1 MMNVWLNGQ
10 VISREA
16 ATLSI
21 TDRGFT
27 LADGVFETIRA
38 DDGCALWLTDHLTRL
53 RRGAS
58 TLGIVVPFSD
68 DVLTN
73 AVNQLLHPEALGS
86 YSLRITLT
94 RGPTASRGLWNA
106 VESYKP
112 TLLITLS
119 SRADVGHQQL
129 VISQSTRRNHFS
141 PLSCI
146 KSLNYGDSV
155 IARREALER
164 GATDAV
170 LLNTL
175 GYVACASV
183 GNLFLRIGG
192 QWQTPPEKDGILLGL
207 ARQRLLK
214 PLGAVERSLS
224 VDEIGFVDA
233 AFVCNSLGVTAV
245 THLEERALD
254 LSFDMSVCESIYTV

>member
-1 MMNVWLNGQ
+1 MINVWLNGRI
-10 VISREA
+10 ISQEA

-38 DDGCALWLTDHLTRL
+38 DDGCALWLIDHLTRL

-58 TLGIVVPFSD
+58 TLGIAVPFSD
-68 DVLTN
+68 EVLTN
-73 AVNQLLHPEALGS
+73 AVNQLLHAEALGS

-129 VISQSTRRNHFS
+129 VIAQSTRRNHFS
-141 PLSCI
+141 PLSRI
-146 KSLNYGDSV
+146 KSLNYGDKPGIFPRLGDEILCPAAHSLDGDLDAGPRCHDHNGQSGV
-155 IARREALER
+155 GCLELGEQIEALLPR
-164 GATDAV
+164 GGVACVVEIDDGEGEVAGLDGLDHRGGRLDRLDMV
-170 LLNTL
+170 TL
-175 GYVACASV
+175 GLQEQAEGFEY
-183 GNLFLRIGG
+183 IGL
-192 QWQTPPEKDGILLGL
+192 IV
-207 ARQRLLK
+207 R
-214 PLGAVERSLS
+214 
-224 VDEIGFVDA
+224 
-233 AFVCNSLGVTAV
+233 N
-245 THLEERALD
+245 
-254 LSFDMSVCESIYTV
+254 

>member
-1 MMNVWLNGQ
+1 MNVWLDGRI
-10 VISREA
+10 ISQEA

-38 DDGCALWLTDHLTRL
+38 DGGYALWLSDHLTRL

-68 DVLTN
+68 EVLTN
-73 AVNQLLHPEALGS
+73 AVNQLLHTEALGS

-106 VESYKP
+106 VEVYKP
-112 TLLITLS
+112 TLLITIS

-129 VISQSTRRNHFS
+129 VIAQSTRRNNFS
-141 PLSCI
+141 PLSFI

-183 GNLFLRIGG
+183 GNLFLRVGG
-192 QWQTPPEKDGILLGL
+192 QWLTPPEKDGILPGL

-214 PLGAVERSLS
+214 PLRAVERSLS
-224 VDEIGFVDA
+224 VQEIGDINA

-245 THLEERALD
+245 THLEGRALD
-254 LSFDMSVCESIYTV
+254 MTIDMSVCELIYTV